1 MFRKDHT
8 TVIGRWLLTNQF
20 LKDSF
25 IKVRADIV
33 YSEEVCDFV
42 DSKPEVGQKH
52 YTLKNLLINS
62 LSDAK
67 NLFLMQL

>member
-8 TVIGRWLLTNQF
+8 TVTGRWLLTNQF

-42 DSKPEVGQKH
+42 DSKPEVVQKH

>member
-1 MFRKDHT
+1 MFRKDHA

-20 LKDSF
+20 LNDSF
-25 IKVRADIV
+25 IKVRTDIV
-33 YSEEVCDFV
+33 YSEEVCGFV

-67 NLFLMQL
+67 NLFLIQL

>member
-1 MFRKDHT
+1 MFRKDRT

-25 IKVRADIV
+25 IKVRTDIV

>member
-8 TVIGRWLLTNQF
+8 TVSGRWLLTTQV
-20 LKDSF
+20 LKDAF
-25 IKVRADIV
+25 IKVRTDIV

-52 YTLKNLLINS
+52 HTLKNLLINS